1 MADIEATGLGDL
13 AKQFREMESKG
24 PGRHG
29 MRRAIGATVT
39 DWSGHRERRAG
50 RTLWCVL
57 ALCWIARLAATTT
70 GATAL
75 WGIHSAAYLPD
86 WFAWATLGLFGA
98 ALVPPIGAALTRELE
113 RVGRQYE
120 TPSNK
125 ALLWLFAT
133 VAVGMLYLPDRVG
146 FTGDSLL
153 RLSSAKASGSPVTIF
168 PQALPL
174 DLWLHITVPHEVA
187 RLRIAPVEATSRVLD
202 ALEAGCLA
210 LLVVTLVRRSGAR
223 GAALAN
229 ASLVILAGGSL
240 AIFTG
245 LSKAFTELV
254 VLAAA
259 LAVSTFPGSSS
270 FGRAVSTLAIFAL
283 ALALHRAALILTPVV
298 VFGLAGW
305 LGTSARREP
314 PVKRWAIAVMILVG
328 IALAGKAFVP
338 IASRDLPGGLVWLSH
353 RTSSDSLGMRM
364 LDVANLVFFLVP
376 SLVLVPAV
384 LLDSRVRDGFRG
396 LGGWWYACLAI
407 PSALLIGL
415 VDAPQGY
422 FRDWDM
428 FTTAGLLL
436 SVVSALAIG
445 RFFSR
450 TPQYAWL
457 GAAVALSTVVPCM
470 QQLVLQSDSQ
480 AGLRRVA
487 SFAEAY
493 PPHRNEV
500 QRASVLA
507 FLGKRAWDSGD
518 VASAALYGRRAAE
531 LVPTPSMLTLWGD
544 AEEEQGHLAAAE
556 SIYVRLAAASPT
568 NIRAWLG
575 LARVRLSSGRPLEA
589 AAAAE
594 SALAIQPGSTYAA
607 DLLRAARASRPR

>member
-1 MADIEATGLGDL
+1 MGVGNW
-13 AKQFREMESKG
+13 G
-24 PGRHG
+24 
-29 MRRAIGATVT
+29 
-39 DWSGHRERRAG
+39 GHRERCAG
-50 RTLWCVL
+50 WALWCVL
-57 ALCWIARLAATTT
+57 AMCWIARVAATTT
-70 GATAL
+70 GTTAL
-75 WGIHSAAYLPD
+75 WGINSAAYLPG
-86 WFAWATLGLFGA
+86 WFAWATLGLIGA
-98 ALVPPIGAALTRELE
+98 ALVPPIGAALTRGLE

-120 TPSNK
+120 TPSSK

-133 VAVGMLYLPDRVG
+133 VAVGIIYLPDRVG
-146 FTGDSLL
+146 FTGDYLL
-153 RLSSAKASGSPVTIF
+153 RISSAKASGSPVKIF
-168 PQALPL
+168 PQALPF
-174 DLWLHITVPHEVA
+174 DLWLHITVPHEIA
-187 RLRIAPVEATSRVLD
+187 RLRIAPVEVTSRVLD

-223 GAALAN
+223 GATLAN

-259 LAVSTFPGSSS
+259 LTVSTFPGSSQ
-270 FGRAVSTLAIFAL
+270 FGRAVSTLAMFAFAL
-283 ALALHRAALILTPVV
+283 AMHRAALILTPVV
-298 VFGLAGW
+298 VFGLAVW
-305 LGTSARREP
+305 LKTSARREP
-314 PVKRWAIAVMILVG
+314 PVKRLAVAVMILVG
-328 IALAGKAFVP
+328 IALAWKAFVP
-338 IASRDLPGGLVWLSH
+338 IARLDLPGGLVWLSH
-353 RTSSDSLGMRM
+353 RTSDSLGMRM
-364 LDVANLVFFLVP
+364 LDLANLLVFLVP

-384 LLDSRVRDGFRG
+384 LFDSRVRDDFRG
-396 LGGWWYACLAI
+396 PGWWWYACLAI

-428 FTTAGLLL
+428 FAIAGLLL

-445 RFFSR
+445 RFLSR
-450 TPQYAWL
+450 TPNYAWL
-457 GAAVALSTVVPCM
+457 GAAVVLSTVLPCM
-470 QQLVLQSDSQ
+470 QQLVLQSDSL

-487 SFAEAY
+487 AFAEAN
-493 PPHRNEV
+493 PPQRSEV

-518 VASAALYGRRAAE
+518 MASAALYGRRAAE

-544 AEEEQGHLAAAE
+544 AEVEQGHFAAAE
-556 SIYVRLAAASPT
+556 SVYVRLAAASPT

-607 DLLRAARASRPR
+607 DLLRAARASSPQ

>member
-1 MADIEATGLGDL
+1 
-13 AKQFREMESKG
+13 
-24 PGRHG
+24 
-29 MRRAIGATVT
+29 MRVGN
-39 DWSGHRERRAG
+39 WGEHRERWAG
-50 RTLWCVL
+50 RALLCIL
-57 ALCWIARLAATTT
+57 ALCWIARLAGTTT
-70 GATAL
+70 GSTAL
-75 WGIHSAAYLPD
+75 WGINSAAYLPV

-98 ALVPPIGAALTRELE
+98 ALVPPIGGALTRGLE

-133 VAVGMLYLPDRVG
+133 VAVGMICLPDRVG
-146 FTGDSLL
+146 FTGDYLL

-174 DLWLHITVPHEVA
+174 DLWLHVTVPHELA
-187 RLRIAPVEATSRVLD
+187 RLRLAPVEVTSRVLD

-210 LLVVTLVRRSGAR
+210 LLVVTLVRLSGAR
-223 GAALAN
+223 GATLAS

-259 LAVSTFPGSSS
+259 LAVSTFPGSTS
-270 FGRAVSTLAIFAL
+270 FGRVVSSLAIFAI
-283 ALALHRAALILTPVV
+283 ALAMHRAALILTPVV

-305 LGTSARREP
+305 LRTSVRREP
-314 PVKRWAIAVMILVG
+314 PVKRCAIAVMILVG
-328 IALAGKAFVP
+328 IVLAWEAFVP
-338 IASRDLPGGLVWLSH
+338 IASLDLPGGLVWPGH

-364 LDVANLVFFLVP
+364 LDLANLVVFLVP

-396 LGGWWYACLAI
+396 RGGWWYACLAI
-407 PSALLIGL
+407 PSGLLIGL

-428 FTTAGLLL
+428 FAIAGLLL

-445 RFFSR
+445 RFLSR
-450 TPQYAWL
+450 ALQYAWL
-457 GAAVALSTVVPCM
+457 GAAVVLSTVVPCM
-470 QQLVLQSDSQ
+470 QHLMLQSNSQ

-487 SFAEAY
+487 GFAEAN
-493 PPHRNEV
+493 PPHRSAV

-518 VASAALYGRRAAE
+518 VASAASYGRRAAE

-544 AEEEQGHLAAAE
+544 AEEEQGHLATAE

-575 LARVRLSSGRPLEA
+575 LARVRLTSGRPLDA

-594 SALAIQPGSTYAA
+594 SALAIQPGSSHAA
-607 DLLRAARASRPR
+607 DLLRAARASSPQ